1 MGLFDRLLGREQ
13 VTAVIPTGAVIARFR
28 AVQDFWSEEV
38 RSQYSAG
45 SVYSVRQGNE
55 KLDHL
60 VREWKTEGKV
70 EVL

>member
-28 AVQDFWSEEV
+28 AVQDFWSDDV
-38 RSQYSAG
+38 RSQYVKG

-55 KLDHL
+55 KLDRL
-60 VREWKTEGKV
+60 VREWEVDGKV